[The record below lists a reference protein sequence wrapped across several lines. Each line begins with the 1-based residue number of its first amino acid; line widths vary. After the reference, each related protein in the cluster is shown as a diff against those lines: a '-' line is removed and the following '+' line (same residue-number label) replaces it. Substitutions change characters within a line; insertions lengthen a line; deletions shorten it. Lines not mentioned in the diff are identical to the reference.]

1 MARPLRMEV
10 EGGWFHITS
19 RGQNKDRI
27 FLDLPDAM
35 NFATRLA
42 ELPERFGVEVH
53 GYVMMPNH
61 YHLLLRTPHGGLS
74 RAVQWLNTGY
84 SIWWNNRHER
94 VGHVFQG
101 RFKSILV
108 EEGARILDL
117 SLYLH
122 FNPVAVEALGL
133 SKKKRAATA
142 LGLGENDPDVLEKR
156 LQALRTWRWSSY
168 RAFAGY
174 DEAPA
179 WLSTAHILACAG
191 GTSGSYRQLAES
203 RLSALGGA
211 IWGDLHR
218 GLVLGAA
225 DFAQEACA
233 QLKPGRENAHHTQ
246 WSGLRQWDD
255 VVAWIEKRRGRPWAE
270 ICQQRGDWSRDLTW
284 WAAKRWSGLSLKE
297 LGRLSGGFDYAT
309 VAKAIERIPARC
321 ANNEE
326 LKSAFDDITAY
337 CLSSNK

>member
-1 MARPLRMEV
+1 MEV
-10 EGGWFHITS
+10 EGGWFHVTA

-27 FLDLPDAM
+27 FLDLPDAK
-35 NFATRLA
+35 NFAERLA

-108 EEGARILDL
+108 EDGARILEL

-122 FNPVAVEALGL
+122 FNPVAVEALGMG
-133 SKKKRAATA
+133 KKKKAAVA
-142 LGLGENDPDVLEKR
+142 LGLGEDDPSLLEKR
-156 LQALRTWRWSSY
+156 LQTLRSWRWSSY

-179 WLSTAHILACAG
+179 WLTSKTLLDRVDGTTAG
-191 GTSGSYRQLAES
+191 YRQLAES

-218 GLVLGAA
+218 GLVLGSA
-225 DFAQEACA
+225 DFAQTACEK
-233 QLKPGRENAHHTQ
+233 LKPGRENSHRAN
-246 WSGLRQWDD
+246 WMGRRSWEEI
-255 VVAWIEKRRGRPWAE
+255 VAWMEARRGRSWTE
-270 ICQQRGDWSRDLTW
+270 ICQQRGDWGRDLVW
-284 WAAKRWSGLSLKE
+284 WAAKRWTGLTLKE
-297 LGRLSGGFDYAT
+297 LGVLGGNADYAT
-309 VAKAIERIPARC
+309 VAKAIERIATRR
-321 ANNEE
+321 E
-326 LKSAFDDITAY
+326 KSDEVRETQDALIQFCRA
-337 CLSSNK
+337 SGA

>member
-1 MARPLRMEV
+1 MEV
-10 EGGWFHITS
+10 EGGWFHVTS

-27 FLDLPDAM
+27 FLDLADAM
-35 NFATRLA
+35 NFAERLA

-61 YHLLLRTPHGGLS
+61 YHLMLRTPRGGLS

-108 EEGARILDL
+108 EDGARILDL

-133 SKKKRAATA
+133 GKKKKTATA
-142 LGLGENDPDVLEKR
+142 LGLGENDPAVLERR
-156 LQALRTWRWSSY
+156 LQTLRTWRWSSY

-179 WLSTAHILACAG
+179 WLTRQNVLACTG
-191 GTSGSYRQLAES
+191 GTPESYRHHAES

-211 IWGDLHR
+211 VWKDLHR
-218 GLVLGAA
+218 GLVLGSA
-225 DFAQEACA
+225 DFAQDACE
-233 QLKPGRENAHHTQ
+233 QLKPGRENAHHANWT
-246 WSGLRQWDD
+246 GLVPWEAI
-255 VVAWIEKRRGRPWAE
+255 VAWIEKRGARPWTE
-270 ICQQRGDWSRDLTW
+270 ICQHRGDWGRDLAW
-284 WAAKRWSGLSLKE
+284 WAARRWSGLTLKE
-297 LGRLSGGFDYAT
+297 LGTLGGNADYAT

-321 ANNEE
+321 
-326 LKSAFDDITAY
+326 KKDDGMKKALDDLTVY
-337 CLSSNK
+337 CKTVNADRK